1 MFDFLSKLRG
11 PTPDFHSIQMDAHGW
26 QPQGQHD
33 AQRAPLWK
41 TPEGDAIG
49 LDINRKRPKLPQSMD
64 LYGYRNLFVRSMQ
77 SGRGVP
83 VELGSL
89 RVAECPAIQFI
100 YKIPQPQGG
109 TAYCGTL
116 TLPFRRFSFIYQVHC
131 PGHEHGEVRDSIL
144 RERGISAPAPKPQKW
159 PEPGSVPHP
168 DSAQFDEEFP
178 MSPVARLRRILKRIA
193 QSASIEERIAQL
205 PTCSLP
211 E

>member
-1 MFDFLSKLRG
+1 MVDFLRNLGG

-26 QPQGQHD
+26 EPVGQHS
-33 AQRAPLWK
+33 AEQAPLWK

-89 RVAECPAIQFI
+89 RVADCPGIQFI

-109 TAYCGTL
+109 MAYSGTL
-116 TLPFRRFSFIYQVHC
+116 TLPFLRFSFIYEVHC
-131 PGHEHGEVRDSIL
+131 PDQGSSEVRETIL
-144 RERGISAPAPKPQKW
+144 RERGISAPEPKAQKW

-168 DSAQFDEEFP
+168 DSLQFDEEFP
-178 MSPVARLRRILKRIA
+178 ASPVARLRRILKRIA
-193 QSASIEERIAQL
+193 ESASIEARIAEL
-205 PTCSLP
+205 PTCTLP